1 MINSLCDNLLLKNLV
16 CPSATWYA
24 AYDWKSL
31 EENPSY
37 AGPVCMDFYGRLHPR
52 HNNGTVNF
60 GSSTNSVELISSA
73 LLASFDR
80 KANHSFLF
88 RRLNIAANQVS
99 EDAGSFQLD
108 FFTDYRSLEKEKKM
122 QRAMLDVRRRFGA
135 NAVFKGINLCEG
147 ATALARN
154 GQIGGHRK

>member
-1 MINSLCDNLLLKNLV
+1 M
-16 CPSATWYA
+16 
-24 AYDWKSL
+24 
-31 EENPSY
+31 
-37 AGPVCMDFYGRLHPR
+37 
-52 HNNGTVNF
+52 NF

-80 KANHSFLF
+80 KANHSLLF